1 MSTVSSTYA
10 RAARYFVSARPS
22 KRWTDRLSPT
32 GGSGR
37 EPDCRIQRRPAP
49 GPAPSWRAAG
59 SLPRDVREHR
69 ASEERIR
76 LVEQRG
82 QHTDDV
88 RRVLRPARNS
98 DVDLRR
104 PHDGRRGTGTGEAAL
119 QDAGGS
125 APAPNRR
132 ASSAAG
138 EPRSAS
144 DPAASA
150 RIRWVSAHNC
160 SSISVVML
168 CGTICSSPG
177 SVSERNSLAAS
188 TNMASPTS
196 TRTGRVAPAAVWA
209 CQRPVAL
216 PVPGHRRV
224 LPPVASRQDAPG
236 CGRCL
241 IEGGAPSARCHLD
254 RAAAY
259 IRPNSRPGA

>member
-1 MSTVSSTYA
+1 MGLGQTCQPCRRRTPGRHATSPRLGPA
-10 RAARYFVSARPS
+10 
-22 KRWTDRLSPT
+22 KRW
-32 GGSGR
+32 
-37 EPDCRIQRRPAP
+37 
-49 GPAPSWRAAG
+49 
-59 SLPRDVREHR
+59 
-69 ASEERIR
+69 IR

-82 QHTDDV
+82 QHTDVV

-104 PHDGRRGTGTGEAAL
+104 PRDGRRGTGTGEAAL

-168 CGTICSSPG
+168 CGSPFQHHLQLTRLG
-177 SVSERNSLAAS
+177 VRAQQPGGQYEHGQPDFHPDRPRRPRCGLGVSATRRFACPGAS
-188 TNMASPTS
+188 QGP
-196 TRTGRVAPAAVWA
+196 
-209 CQRPVAL
+209 
-216 PVPGHRRV
+216 
-224 LPPVASRQDAPG
+224 PPVASRQDAPG
-236 CGRCL
+236 LWSLPHRGRSAF
-241 IEGGAPSARCHLD
+241 GALTS
-254 RAAAY
+254 
-259 IRPNSRPGA
+259 